1 MVKRRASYYLHDWYY
16 SVSNIS
22 NHFWLKFLYDTY
34 DGSYR
39 YHANFIEKKNGI
51 VGCAEMIISQQIIT
65 IALCIFG
72 TMLTRF
78 LPFII
83 FSVKRKIPEFVN
95 YIGRYS
101 PPSIWNVGYIL
112 SEGCSVLTGK
122 LWHFEDDFY
131 TSYHYPTCMEAY
143 YANFNSRWNDLLYGI
158 NSTCVLML

>member
-1 MVKRRASYYLHDWYY
+1 MVKRRASYYLRDWYC
-16 SVSNIS
+16 SVSNMS

-39 YHANFIEKKNGI
+39 YHANVIEKKHRI
-51 VGCAEMIISQQIIT
+51 VGGAEMIILQQIIT

-101 PPSIWNVGYIL
+101 PPQYLECWL
-112 SEGCSVLTGK
+112 
-122 LWHFEDDFY
+122 Y
-131 TSYHYPTCMEAY
+131 T
-143 YANFNSRWNDLLYGI
+143 
-158 NSTCVLML
+158 V

>member
-1 MVKRRASYYLHDWYY
+1 MVKRRASYYLHDWYC
-16 SVSNIS
+16 SVSNMS

-39 YHANFIEKKNGI
+39 YHANVIEKKNGI

-72 TMLTRF
+72 TMLMRF

-95 YIGRYS
+95 CIGRYL
-101 PPSIWNVGYIL
+101 PSTVFGMLVIYCLKDVQFLQGN
-112 SEGCSVLTGK
+112 
-122 LWHFEDDFY
+122 
-131 TSYHYPTCMEAY
+131 
-143 YANFNSRWNDLLYGI
+143 YGI
-158 NSTCVLML
+158 SKMISILVITILHVWKRTMPISITGGTICYMVLIQLVF

>member
-1 MVKRRASYYLHDWYY
+1 MCRND
-16 SVSNIS
+16 N
-22 NHFWLKFLYDTY
+22 
-34 DGSYR
+34 
-39 YHANFIEKKNGI
+39 
-51 VGCAEMIISQQIIT
+51 
-65 IALCIFG
+65 
-72 TMLTRF
+72 LTADYNNRSMYIWHNVDEI

-131 TSYHYPTCMEAY
+131 TSYHYPTCMEA
-143 YANFNSRWNDLLYGI
+143 
-158 NSTCVLML
+158 